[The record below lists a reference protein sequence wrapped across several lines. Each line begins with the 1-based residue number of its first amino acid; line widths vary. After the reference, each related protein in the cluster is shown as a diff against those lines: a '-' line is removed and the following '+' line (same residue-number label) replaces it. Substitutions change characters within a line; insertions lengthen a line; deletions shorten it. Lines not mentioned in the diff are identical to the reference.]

1 MSDFDWGKAI
11 DQKFNASRNN
21 LIETL
26 GRIIDNVLLERAD
39 NVPGGESPFNDEDFS
54 IPLPKLRISE
64 AWGKMGTED
73 RAIIENY
80 SKNIPGG
87 TFEQKIESLNAIL
100 TEGVASGNI
109 SQIISTMVICEILS
123 SILRDFTESAGGFIF
138 EGFLAGLFG
147 GKSIQIYTPEDIEGM
162 DASGK
167 PITDVILGDKHYS
180 LKLLGPTTGVKGSFQ
195 NMVNHFKA
203 VDHIVYL
210 DARRINKDQGLEFL
224 EFEITL
230 ENFVDVF
237 VTPVL
242 KQVTAGTEKGKLIR
256 DIEKAT
262 DFQSALKQ
270 LVDAGKPIKTIAFD
284 KVPRELGLSIK
295 RLDYSPAIEEKR
307 ISGAAMDEAITAILE
322 ADPEVLQQYAPYGI
336 AYADTKFEGTK
347 AEKLF
352 GSYGN
357 VEKYARL
364 MDSGDKQ
371 AALEHLSTLPG
382 FTEQQQFEFTRQQAD
397 NIAGARSVG
406 TLMIGDSYMKA
417 AWSSYADS
425 LSRTIGPV
433 YQELKQFTD
442 DLNRYVLGAGE
453 GNETDRKQYAM
464 DAVNDAKRLSAA
476 TENAVKQMEEK

>member
-1 MSDFDWGKAI
+1 MRDFDWN
-11 DQKFNASRNN
+11 NAVDKRFEDTRTN
-21 LIETL
+21 LLETL
-26 GRIIDNVLLERAD
+26 ERLVGLVM
-39 NVPGGESPFNDEDFS
+39 NERTGNIPGGEGVFDDKDFS

-73 RAIIENY
+73 RTIIENY
-80 SKNIPGG
+80 SKNIPGA
-87 TFEQKIESLNAIL
+87 TFEDKLANLNAIL
-100 TEGVASGNI
+100 TEGAANDNL

-147 GKSIQIYTPEDIEGM
+147 GKSIQIYSPEDIEGM

-195 NMVNHFKA
+195 NMVNHFKSI
-203 VDHIVYL
+203 DHIVYL
-210 DARRINKDQGLEFL
+210 DARRVNQDQGLEFL

-230 ENFVDVF
+230 DNFVDVF

-242 KQVTAGTEKGKLIR
+242 KQITAGKAKGKLVR

-262 DFQSALKQ
+262 DFQSTLKK
-270 LVDAGKPIKTIAFD
+270 LVDDGKPIKAISFG
-284 KVPRELGLSIK
+284 KQPRELGLPQV
-295 RLDYSPAIEEKR
+295 LEYSPKLEEKKV
-307 ISGAAMDEAITAILE
+307 SGKALNEAITTILE

-352 GSYGN
+352 GTYGN
-357 VEKYARL
+357 VEKYTRL
-364 MDSGDKQ
+364 ISQGDKEG
-371 AALEHLSTLPG
+371 ALEHLSTLPG
-382 FTEQQQFEFTRQQAD
+382 FAEQQQFEFTRTQAE
-397 NIAGARSVG
+397 NIIGARTVG
-406 TLMIGDSYMKA
+406 TLMIGDKFMKD
-417 AWSSYADS
+417 AWSNYAD
-425 LSRTIGPV
+425 LLERTVGPV

-442 DLNRYVLGAGE
+442 DLNAYVLGG
-453 GNETDRKQYAM
+453 GDDNDSDRKQRAM
-464 DAVNDAKRLSAA
+464 DAINDAKRLSIA
-476 TENAVKQMEEK
+476 TENAVKEIEK